1 MSLVTILPA
10 LRLAACALIFF
21 ACASQDAFAR
31 ESQPANPNG
40 GRLIIKRSPVLGSN
54 VSVAIY
60 IDGKPAGT
68 LRRNHPFETYL
79 TPGRHLL
86 VASPNRAR
94 GDWHGTLN
102 VRPGET
108 YSYTASYNVDKLVL
122 TPAAVVSR

>member
-1 MSLVTILPA
+1 MFAIFSVRA
-10 LRLAACALIFF
+10 LRLAMCALVFF
-21 ACASQDAFAR
+21 GCASR
-31 ESQPANPNG
+31 IPANTMSAAQG
-40 GRLIIKRSPVLGSN
+40 GRLIIKRSVALGHN

-68 LRRNHPFETYL
+68 VRRNSGFERYL
-79 TPGRHLL
+79 TPGRHLI

-122 TPAAVVSR
+122 TPAAVSR

>member
-1 MSLVTILPA
+1 MRLFSSFSVRV
-10 LRLAACALIFF
+10 LRLAACAVLF
-21 ACASQDAFAR
+21 ACITQHASAR
-31 ESQPANPNG
+31 DNNAAG
-40 GRLIIKRSPVLGSN
+40 AGRLIIKRSIVLGHN

-102 VRPGET
+102 VGPGET
-108 YSYTASYNVDKLVL
+108 YSYIASYNVDKLVL
-122 TPAAVVSR
+122 TPAKVSR